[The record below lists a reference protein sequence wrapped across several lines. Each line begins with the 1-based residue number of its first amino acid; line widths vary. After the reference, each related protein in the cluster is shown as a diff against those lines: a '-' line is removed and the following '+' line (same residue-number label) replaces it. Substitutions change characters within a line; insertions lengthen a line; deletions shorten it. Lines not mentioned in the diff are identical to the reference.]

1 MHGRMIR
8 SALWNGFSHLIL
20 PLFFFSRNDSR
31 SMGMGPRWLTKNK
44 YVEEWNGRREITE
57 KAFNASG
64 ANVANIVFYAAVLPL
79 GVYWLGRSEL
89 EKKGDRRYKDMC

>member
-1 MHGRMIR
+1 MIGAN
-8 SALWNGFSHLIL
+8 SALRGLAAAGRIAGRQQ
-20 PLFFFSRNDSR
+20 SRN
-31 SMGMGPRWLTKNK
+31 MGMGPRWLTKNK

-64 ANVANIVFYAAVLPL
+64 ANVANIVFYAVIVPL

-89 EKKGDRRYKDMC
+89 QKKGDRRYKNMC

>member
-1 MHGRMIR
+1 MACYQCYLDVDLT
-8 SALWNGFSHLIL
+8 ALL
-20 PLFFFSRNDSR
+20 PSFFPNIHSRN
-31 SMGMGPRWLTKNK
+31 MGMGPRWLTKNK

-57 KAFNASG
+57 KAFNATG

-79 GVYWLGRSEL
+79 GVYWLARSEL